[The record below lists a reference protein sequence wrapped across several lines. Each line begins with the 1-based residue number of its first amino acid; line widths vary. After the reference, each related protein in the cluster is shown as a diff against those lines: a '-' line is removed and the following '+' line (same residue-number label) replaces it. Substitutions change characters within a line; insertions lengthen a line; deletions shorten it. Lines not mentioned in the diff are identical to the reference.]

1 MSTWFGGKLLPSR
14 IKEPP
19 SQWCTVY
26 DVPCLEICMISF
38 SLNIDCQQLHKT
50 PGLETRNLRLF
61 FCSSFRVRSSLD
73 LHSSINACK
82 TKNIYKKDDKF
93 RVSSL
98 SIGCTQPLEKQT
110 YLKFLFEWHLVGLWI
125 SASPP
130 FIRFMF
136 AWAITFK
143 FFYLCHNLG
152 HRVLFSSTVI
162 FVMSIIVYI
171 WKKFCLIN
179 GKKPFAWI
187 YWIGNSSILLYI

>member
-19 SQWCTVY
+19 SQSCTVY
-26 DVPCLEICMISF
+26 DAPCLEICMISF
-38 SLNIDCQQLHKT
+38 SLHIDCQQLHKT

-61 FCSSFRVRSSLD
+61 FVRLSAFVRHWTYIRPLTHARRKTSIKKMISFEFQ
-73 LHSSINACK
+73 A
-82 TKNIYKKDDKF
+82 
-93 RVSSL
+93 L

-110 YLKFLFEWHLVGLWI
+110 YLKFLFECHLVGLWI

-143 FFYLCHNLG
+143 FFYLL
-152 HRVLFSSTVI
+152 S
-162 FVMSIIVYI
+162 
-171 WKKFCLIN
+171 
-179 GKKPFAWI
+179 
-187 YWIGNSSILLYI
+187 